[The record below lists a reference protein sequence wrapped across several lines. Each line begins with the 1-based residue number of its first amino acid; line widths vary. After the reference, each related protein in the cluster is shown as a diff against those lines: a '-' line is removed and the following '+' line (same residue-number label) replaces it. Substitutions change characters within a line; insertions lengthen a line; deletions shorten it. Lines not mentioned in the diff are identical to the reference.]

1 MVDFCQSNV
10 GLESTSQLA
19 RQQVRGIPKVP
30 PTASGWTTSCARPA
44 AYSLGLVVGI
54 AVRCNCH
61 RVRRRCLAF
70 GARETGRRGAAEI
83 LRGLRLPD
91 AARGTLAGVG
101 SGGQLAVAYLYEG
114 SCSWHACG
122 AEFAERHSRVH
133 RFALIS
139 RTRSAPQIARRRLKK
154 TVSAVTALLDD
165 YRGGP
170 WDPGPTSGSYWRRTR
185 KSTSTHPRLQL
196 PCVVEC
202 PVSFP
207 RFCWSFR
214 HVWPFQV
221 AHYQA

>member
-1 MVDFCQSNV
+1 MVDFSQSNL

-44 AYSLGLVVGI
+44 AYSQGLVVGI

-101 SGGQLAVAYLYEG
+101 SGGQLAVAYLYE
-114 SCSWHACG
+114 WFMFLA
-122 AEFAERHSRVH
+122 RVRRRVH
-133 RFALIS
+133 RTVRSSARASLCPIS

-154 TVSAVTALLDD
+154 DRVWGHAD

-170 WDPGPTSGSYWRRTR
+170 WDPGPTSGSYCRRTR
-185 KSTSTHPRLQL
+185 RRPIDTPHSSVGLRGRMPG
-196 PCVVEC
+196 
-202 PVSFP
+202 PVT

-221 AHYQA
+221 AHDQA